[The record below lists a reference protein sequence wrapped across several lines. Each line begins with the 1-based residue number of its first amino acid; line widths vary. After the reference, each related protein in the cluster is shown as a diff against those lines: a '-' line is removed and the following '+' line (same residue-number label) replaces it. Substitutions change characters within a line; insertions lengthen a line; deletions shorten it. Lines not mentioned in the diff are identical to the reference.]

1 MQPTVL
7 PLLWLYLGL
16 CQCNS
21 ALAKS
26 ARAAYKEEE
35 ERNSLGVQLYQS
47 HEICEKNYKE
57 FLSKQAE
64 IYMKFSQMFVKFDQY
79 HARLKE
85 RDEAL
90 QAFYH
95 YSRKMEKLKTDREFM
110 LKKGYTDQ

>member
-1 MQPTVL
+1 
-7 PLLWLYLGL
+7 
-16 CQCNS
+16 
-21 ALAKS
+21 
-26 ARAAYKEEE
+26 
-35 ERNSLGVQLYQS
+35 
-47 HEICEKNYKE
+47 
-57 FLSKQAE
+57 
-64 IYMKFSQMFVKFDQY
+64 MKFSQMFVKFDQY